1 MNEDLT
7 KKGRFSFFL
16 IMGLVG
22 LFAVLVGFAK
32 TFILPVTA
40 GNFKAPFTIYLHGAL
55 AFGWVVLFVAQALL
69 IHNKKY
75 GIHKAL
81 GIVGLFIAFGVSLT
95 TFPAGLYQVQRELK
109 EGLGD
114 TAISGI
120 VGVLTSTIMFLCLV
134 IAGIVNRNNSE
145 WHKRLMLLATIV
157 VLWPAWFRF
166 RHYFPS
172 VPRPDIWFAVVL
184 ADSLIVASWITDK
197 IANNK
202 VHPALT
208 YVGSF
213 IILEHAFEIVMFDS
227 TSWRSFARLIYGLLT
242 TGT

>member
-1 MNEDLT
+1 MNENLK
-7 KKGRFSFFL
+7 KKGRYSFFL
-16 IMGLVG
+16 IMSLVS
-22 LFAVLVGFAK
+22 LFAVLTGFAK
-32 TFILPVTA
+32 TFITPVTT

-55 AFGWVVLFVAQALL
+55 AFGWVVLFITQTFL
-69 IHNKKY
+69 IHNKNY
-75 GIHKAL
+75 RTHKTL
-81 GIVGLFIAFGVSLT
+81 GILGIFLALGVSLT
-95 TFPAGLYQVQRELK
+95 MLPAGIYQVQRELK
-109 EGLGD
+109 EGLGE

-120 VGVLTSTIMFLCLV
+120 VGTFTSAFIFLSLVL
-134 IAGIVNRNNSE
+134 AGIVNRNNSE

-184 ADSLIVASWITDK
+184 ADSLIVISWIRDK
-197 IANNK
+197 IVNNK

-213 IILEHAFEIVMFDS
+213 IIIEHIFEVVMFDN
-227 TSWRSFARLIYGLLT
+227 TSMRSFARLIYGFLT
-242 TGT
+242 T